1 MYRAP
6 PSPPEKSEG
15 RGKGKVCTQA
25 WEGRSSY
32 TLKPVNS
39 ASRSRPPNKPPLYGD
54 LFYYWFL
61 SWSIVGV
68 SLKSVRYSRLRF
80 KVSAQ
85 ANFAHFCI
93 IFSGCFMDNIY
104 MSLH

>member
-1 MYRAP
+1 MGEGVACVQTP
-6 PSPPEKSEG
+6 LHSPPEKSE
-15 RGKGKVCTQA
+15 A

-61 SWSIVGV
+61 SCSIVGV
-68 SLKSVRYSRLRF
+68 SLKSVRYSRLRL
-80 KVSAQ
+80 KDQTLHILNLLSARVSVET
-85 ANFAHFCI
+85 FG
-93 IFSGCFMDNIY
+93 S
-104 MSLH
+104 

>member
-1 MYRAP
+1 MGEGVACVQTP

-15 RGKGKVCTQA
+15 RGRGKVCTQA

-39 ASRSRPPNKPPLYGD
+39 ASRSRPPNKPPLYGG

-80 KVSAQ
+80 KDQ
-85 ANFAHFCI
+85 TLHILI
-93 IFSGCFMDNIY
+93 IRSGICRNVW
-104 MSLH
+104 